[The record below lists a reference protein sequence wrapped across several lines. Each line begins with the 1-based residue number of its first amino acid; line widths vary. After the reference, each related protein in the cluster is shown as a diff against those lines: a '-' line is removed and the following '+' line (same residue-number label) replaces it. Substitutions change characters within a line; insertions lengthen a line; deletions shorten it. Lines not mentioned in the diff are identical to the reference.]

1 MELELSAASQKASVE
16 VCDDGSET
24 EFVPFSGSGYVD
36 FTHTVIFRVTPESG
50 SAVNYRVTLAY
61 PEEEEVF

>member
-1 MELELSAASQKASVE
+1 MLDLKVA
-16 VCDDGSET
+16 
-24 EFVPFSGSGYVD
+24 VPFSGSGYVD

-61 PEEEEVF
+61 PEEGEGL